1 MTPEL
6 HRFGHE
12 AMTTLF
18 EVIIAHPERDYARQ
32 AALAVFREVDRLER
46 LLSRF
51 DSGSDIGQINL
62 LHPGQT
68 VSISAEVMECL
79 LAAVWVA
86 HETQGA
92 FDATI
97 GPLLD
102 CYQVKDRTFQAP
114 DEARLAQALRQIGMK
129 HLVLDV
135 PRYRVGVQREVV
147 LDLGAIGKGYA
158 LDKAA
163 EILEEWE
170 IGNALLHAG
179 TSSVLAIGEGDR
191 PGGWSVGVG
200 GDWGKQCGTEPVILQ
215 NGALSGSGKEVKGEH
230 IFDPRT
236 GRPATGHIAAWA
248 LCPSAAVS
256 DGLSTAFMVMTGP
269 EVRDFC
275 ASHED
280 IGAYVVDHNR
290 IEIHGKRGQSPRQ

>member
-1 MTPEL
+1 MTLEL

-32 AALAVFREVDRLER
+32 AALAVFREVDRLEG

-51 DSGSDIGQINL
+51 DPGSDIGQINL
-62 LHPGQT
+62 LQPGQT
-68 VSISAEVMECL
+68 VGISAEVMECL
-79 LAAVWVA
+79 LAAVWVSN
-86 HETQGA
+86 ETQGA

-102 CYQVKDRTFQAP
+102 CYRGKDRTFQVP
-114 DEARLAQALRQIGMK
+114 DEARRAQALRQIGMK
-129 HLVLDV
+129 HLELDV
-135 PRYRVGVQREVV
+135 PRYRVGVQCGVV

-191 PGGWSVGVG
+191 PGGWSVGIG
-200 GDWGKQCGTEPVILQ
+200 GDWGKRSGIETVTLC
-215 NGALSGSGKEVKGEH
+215 NGALSGSGKDVKGEH

-256 DGLSTAFMVMTGP
+256 DGLSTAFMVMT
-269 EVRDFC
+269 ESDVKDFC
-275 ASHED
+275 ASHKD
-280 IGAYVVDHNR
+280 IGAYLV
-290 IEIHGKRGQSPRQ
+290 GQDQLVRQISSIPLQS